1 MTQILDE
8 NIKTMSAKVES
19 GSVKTTTA
27 KTSTFYCD
35 WKITNHSIEN
45 NYSDIYWKIYLK
57 ITGGDQ
63 WYSNAVQIKSLKIND
78 STIVSSKKYSNIQGK
93 GDHQLIDGTVRVYH
107 DTTGNK
113 ELPIE
118 LTGYLYSY
126 GNQTGSGS
134 FELETIPRYASITN
148 FSVDKKDE
156 TSVLFKYSV
165 DSVCDMC
172 WYSTDDGVNWNELSE
187 NNIVSGLSP
196 NTSYNFKLRVR
207 RKDSQ
212 LTTDSN
218 RYIQSTYGYP
228 CCTEAP
234 NFTIGEN
241 VTLKFYNPL
250 NRTIQIQMWSHIGSQ
265 FVSDLITISGTS
277 YTGFADVADRL
288 YSSIPNNKE
297 SKYNIDVHY
306 SGNKAISEGGKYSI
320 KGNEIP
326 VFNDF
331 TYKDINTLITDVT
344 GNDQVLIKGL
354 SNLKVEISTLEKMVP
369 QKSASAKSYTASVDI
384 LSKTVEYSESD
395 ISINIGAITNA
406 GTKRLNVTAFDSRN
420 LSKVVYKDVQVL
432 DYSKPV
438 INHSVKRLNDFEN
451 QTTLSINGTFT
462 KIPVNNVNKNTIKT
476 IQYRYRETEG
486 NWGNW
491 INVEFSIDDNKYVCN
506 DVIMSLDNTK
516 SFEFEIKV
524 TDNFDSNLA
533 IDDVEIGQAIFFIS
547 TNKKA
552 CYINGDE
559 IIMYDILEEW

>member
-8 NIKTMSAKVES
+8 NIKTMSAKVKS

-27 KTSTFYCD
+27 MTSTFYCD
-35 WKITNHSIEN
+35 WKITNQSIEN

-63 WYSNAVQIKSLKIND
+63 WYSNAVQIKSLKINGN
-78 STIVSSKKYSNIQGK
+78 TIVSSKKYSNIQGK

-126 GNQTGSGS
+126 GNRTGSGS

>member
-8 NIKTMSAKVES
+8 NIKTMSAKVKS

-35 WKITNHSIEN
+35 WKITNQSIEN

-148 FSVDKKDE
+148 FSVDKRDE
-156 TSVLFKYSV
+156 TSVLFKYSI

-172 WYSTDDGVNWNELSE
+172 WYSTDDGANWNELSE

-218 RYIQSTYGYP
+218 RYIQSTYDYP
-228 CCTEAP
+228 RCTEAP

-306 SGNKAISEGGKYSI
+306 SENKAVSMGGNYSI
-320 KGNEIP
+320 KGNEVP

-384 LSKTVEYSESD
+384 LSKTVEYSEND

-533 IDDVEIGQAIFFIS
+533 TDDVEIGQAIFFIS